1 MGYLKDVFRNAVEK
15 MNLRTALVAD
25 LQCSI
30 ARDCLQAERSLLLYC
45 KFAATLGFV
54 SLAILFD
61 YRFGSSDIQHSNE
74 SSPAKKFSVGIGII
88 FFVLSMGSLV
98 LGVYNYFNN
107 VYHYV
112 NERTRVG
119 SRVPTNLFL
128 SLVVIALLATNIA
141 LLVDAYE

>member
-1 MGYLKDVFRNAVEK
+1 MASLKDFVRNFAERA
-15 MNLRTALVAD
+15 NLRTSLVAD

-61 YRFGSSDIQHSNE
+61 YRFGSSDTTHLNQ
-74 SSPAKKFSVGIGII
+74 SSLAKKFSVGIGII

-98 LGVYNYFNN
+98 LGMYNYFNN
-107 VYHYV
+107 IYNYV
-112 NERTRVG
+112 NGRTRVG

-141 LLVDAYE
+141 LLVDAYR